1 MYRDVKGTNKRS
13 NRGPDKAQPAIM
25 LYLWGIVI
33 GIWLHDFPPPHAMG
47 SPTVSDRVQE
57 QLRTRIEVAERKR
70 PITIGESRLPLTKTL
85 VTFYTRRR
93 YYPAWSKEG
102 QFLSHIDDLVTAL
115 GAAPKEGL
123 ASSEYHLPLLR
134 TLLASLQHHQQ
145 AGTLLP
151 VDQLT
156 DLDILLTD
164 AFLRYSSHLLL
175 GRVSPAVENGAWSSQ
190 RETVDFAQLL
200 QAALETDDITGALA
214 GLLPS
219 FPAYSR
225 LRQALA
231 HYRELAAAGGW
242 PLIPAGAKIKK
253 EDHDPRVS
261 QLRVRLHKEGD
272 LGPEEAAHD
281 AQFEEAVEQAVRRF
295 QSRHG
300 LDVDGVV
307 GPRTLAELNVPAEFR
322 VRQIA
327 LNMERWR
334 WLPRDLGAR
343 ALVVNI
349 AGFTLDVV
357 DRDQIPLTMK
367 IVVGKPY
374 TRTPVFHTTVT
385 SVLLNPPWNIPSRI
399 TSKELLPLIRRN
411 PHYLAQH
418 HITVLQGRGQ
428 RTKIIDHPSVV
439 WSKLSSRSFPY
450 RLRQESGPWNA
461 LAIMKWSFAT
471 TDESRPVQ

>member
-1 MYRDVKGTNKRS
+1 
-13 NRGPDKAQPAIM
+13 
-25 LYLWGIVI
+25 
-33 GIWLHDFPPPHAMG
+33 
-47 SPTVSDRVQE
+47 
-57 QLRTRIEVAERKR
+57 
-70 PITIGESRLPLTKTL
+70 
-85 VTFYTRRR
+85 
-93 YYPAWSKEG
+93 
-102 QFLSHIDDLVTAL
+102 VTAL

-134 TLLASLQHHQQ
+134 NLLASHQYHQQ
-145 AGTLLP
+145 AGTALP
-151 VDQLT
+151 VDRLT
-156 DLDILLTD
+156 DLDIHLTD

-175 GRVSPAVENGAWSSQ
+175 GRVSPAVENGTWGAK

-200 QAALETDDITGALA
+200 QAALETDDIAGALA

-219 FPAYSR
+219 FPAYNR

-231 HYRELAAAGGW
+231 HYRELVAAGGW
-242 PLIPAGAKIKK
+242 PLIPAGTKIKK
-253 EDHDPRVS
+253 DDHGPRVS
-261 QLRVRLHKEGD
+261 QLRARLKGEGD
-272 LGPEEAAHD
+272 LGPEEATHD
-281 AQFEEAVEQAVRRF
+281 AQFDEAVEQAVRHF

-307 GPRTLAELNVPAEFR
+307 GPRTLAALNVPAEFR
-322 VRQIA
+322 ARQIA

-349 AGFTLDVV
+349 AGFTLDVIE
-357 DRDQIPLTMK
+357 RDQIPLTMK

-374 TRTPVFHTTVT
+374 TRTPVFHTTVM

-399 TSKELLPLIRRN
+399 ASRELLPLIRRN

-418 HITVLQGRGQ
+418 HITVLQGWGQ
-428 RTKIIDHPSVV
+428 RTTVIDPASVA

-450 RLRQESGPWNA
+450 RLRQEPGPWNA
-461 LAIMKWSFAT
+461 LGRIKFLLPNPFTVYLHDTPAQVLFTHAVRAFSHGCIRLEKPLDLAVYALHGTLWTREALLAAIAQG
-471 TDESRPVQ
+471 DERTIRLPEPLPTYVGYWTAWVEENGTVHFRSDLYGRDHRLDRALPPLAP